1 VLAPLVLPVPL
12 AARVAG
18 VVLRRA
24 TSADLDPLMALLA
37 DDPVSASRGDR
48 ADPADTD
55 LYRDALVRIL
65 ADPANDLLISTDAV
79 GALVGTLQLTL
90 IPGMA
95 RRGSS
100 RLQVEAVRVRSDMR
114 SSGIGGA
121 MMRWVADAAAPALDA
136 SLVQLTSDAARV
148 DAHRFYERLG
158 YARSHVGFKLRV
170 PSAG

>member
-1 VLAPLVLPVPL
+1 MLAPLVLPVPL
-12 AARVAG
+12 AARVDG

-24 TSADLDPLMALLA
+24 TSANLDPLMALLA

-65 ADPANDLLISTDAV
+65 ADPANDLLVSTDAV

-100 RLQVEAVRVRSDMR
+100 RLRSR
-114 SSGIGGA
+114 PSACGA
-121 MMRWVADAAAPALDA
+121 TCAPPA
-136 SLVQLTSDAARV
+136 SAAR
-148 DAHRFYERLG
+148 
-158 YARSHVGFKLRV
+158 
-170 PSAG
+170 